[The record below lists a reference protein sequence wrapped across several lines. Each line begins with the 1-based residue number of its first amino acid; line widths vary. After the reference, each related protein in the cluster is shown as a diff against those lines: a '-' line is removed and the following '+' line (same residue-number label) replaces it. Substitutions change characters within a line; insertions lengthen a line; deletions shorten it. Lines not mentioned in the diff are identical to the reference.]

1 MRRKNRQLKLILDI
15 PEEFETEEDFM
26 RSLMQRMDSTDWQ
39 MDLPL
44 HPDEEEDEDAEIVYP
59 PIHRITLG
67 EIEIER
73 EEEEEE

>member
-26 RSLMQRMDSTDWQ
+26 RSLMHRMDSTDWQ
-39 MDLPL
+39 LDLQTDPE
-44 HPDEEEDEDAEIVYP
+44 DEDEDADLVFP
-59 PIHRITLG
+59 PVHRITLG